1 MKTNNIIII
10 GFAKLLF
17 TILFLA
23 IVIWMLWI
31 SYKVLLEAV
40 NTYIL

>member
-1 MKTNNIIII
+1 MNNNKIII

-23 IVIWMLWI
+23 IIIWMVWI
-31 SYKVLLEAV
+31 SYKVLVEAV

>member
-1 MKTNNIIII
+1 MKNNNIII

-31 SYKVLLEAV
+31 SYKVLVEALT
-40 NTYIL
+40 TYVF